1 MQNYFELF
9 DLETSFFIDESS
21 LKEAYQREIARFHP
35 DQFASRGDSEKL
47 QALQNTSLLNTAFES
62 IKSPLN
68 RASYL
73 LKLEGIDAF
82 DERDTSMDHDFLISQ
97 IELREELE
105 LLRLK
110 QNPDDLEDYLDKVEE
125 QIQSKI
131 DLTVSHPRFDSVVA
145 WYSTVHAADGK
156 DHRAVRRH
164 DYPARRERVP
174 NPNRRTAYGNRWP
187 STAFPE

>member
-73 LKLEGIDAF
+73 LKLEGIDVF
-82 DERDTSMDHDFLISQ
+82 DERDTKMDHDFLISQ

-110 QNPDDLEDYLDKVEE
+110 QNPDDLEDYLDKVED
-125 QIQSKI
+125 QIQAKI
-131 DLTVSHPRFDSVVA
+131 DLISDAFKEDKGHMEIK
-145 WYSTVHAADGK
+145 K
-156 DHRAVRRH
+156 DVRELKFYEQLLSESSKLM
-164 DYPARRERVP
+164 DE
-174 NPNRRTAYGNRWP
+174 WL
-187 STAFPE
+187 

>member
-73 LKLEGIDAF
+73 LKLEGIDVF
-82 DERDTSMDHDFLISQ
+82 DERDTKMDHDFLISQ

-110 QNPDDLEDYLDKVEE
+110 QNPDDLEDYLDKVED
-125 QIQSKI
+125 QIQTKI
-131 DLTVSHPRFDSVVA
+131 DLISDAFKEDKGHMEIK
-145 WYSTVHAADGK
+145 K
-156 DHRAVRRH
+156 DVRELKFYEQLLSESSKLM
-164 DYPARRERVP
+164 DE
-174 NPNRRTAYGNRWP
+174 WL
-187 STAFPE
+187 